1 MTKVLTNFVD
11 GQVAGQNG
19 RDLELVDPVTEEVFA
34 KAAVSSEEEIDAAC
48 KAAARAFESWGQTTP
63 SERQLALL
71 KIADAI
77 EARAEELVAVES
89 ENTGKPKALVLS
101 EEVPPMVDQIR
112 FFAGAAR
119 VLEGTSAG
127 EYMTG
132 YTSLIRRE
140 PIGVCAA
147 VTPWNYPAM
156 MAVWKWAPALAAGN
170 TMVLKPSDTTPASTV
185 WMAELMAEFLPAG
198 VFNVVLGD
206 RDTGAALVA
215 NKIPQMVS
223 ITGSVRAG
231 MAVATVR
238 RVRRQARPP
247 RARRQGPGRDL
258 RRRRSR
264 EGGRGDRGRRLLQRR
279 PGLHRGDARAG
290 LPARPRGVRRR
301 SGRAGEG
308 HGHRRARRGRPV
320 RPAEQRQPARP
331 RDRDGRPHARP
342 REDRRRRS
350 PRARQG
356 LLLRADRIDGLQE
369 NDELS
374 QTEIFGPVITVQPF
388 SDEDEAVRWA
398 NDVQYGLASSVW
410 TKDHGRAMRVSKRL
424 NFGCVWI
431 NTHIP
436 LVAEMPHGGFKHSGY
451 GKDLSHYGLEDYTRI
466 KHVMS
471 HIEAR
476 ERGAATS
483 AAAMSRRGR
492 SPSSRSRRIST
503 RSSSTRS
510 AARRATTS
518 RATRVARGPTRAW
531 SRRSGSTRS
540 RVTCRS

>member
-11 GQVAGQNG
+11 GQTGALDGKEM
-19 RDLELVDPVTEEVFA
+19 ELVDPVTEEVFA
-34 KAAVSSEEEIDAAC
+34 KSAVSSEQEIDAAC

-77 EARAEELVAVES
+77 EARAEQLVAVES

-132 YTSLIRRE
+132 YTSFIRRE

-215 NKIPQMVS
+215 HKIPQMVS

-231 MAVATVR
+231 MAVAASAASDVK
-238 RVRRQARPP
+238 RVHLELGGKAPVVIFDDADLAKAAEEIAVAGYFNAGQDCTAATRVLVSPRVHEEFVDGLVEQAKGTATGAPDEDVLYGPLNNANQLGHVTGMVDRTPDHAKVVTGGH
-247 RARRQGPGRDL
+247 RARDKGYFFEPT
-258 RRRRSR
+258 
-264 EGGRGDRGRRLLQRR
+264 
-279 PGLHRGDARAG
+279 
-290 LPARPRGVRRR
+290 V
-301 SGRAGEG
+301 
-308 HGHRRARRGRPV
+308 
-320 RPAEQRQPARP
+320 
-331 RDRDGRPHARP
+331 
-342 REDRRRRS
+342 
-350 PRARQG
+350 
-356 LLLRADRIDGLQE
+356 IDGLQE
-369 NDELS
+369 EDELT

-388 SDEDEAVRWA
+388 TDEDEAVRWA

-471 HIEAR
+471 HIEA
-476 ERGAATS
+476 
-483 AAAMSRRGR
+483 
-492 SPSSRSRRIST
+492 
-503 RSSSTRS
+503 
-510 AARRATTS
+510 
-518 RATRVARGPTRAW
+518 
-531 SRRSGSTRS
+531 
-540 RVTCRS
+540 